1 MLRPSLKPGTV
12 LIILAGRFRGKRVVY
27 LKPLENG
34 VLLVTGPFK
43 INGVPLRRV
52 NSRYVIATST
62 SVDLEGVDVGKFDDK
77 YFAREKEAKKTRE
90 QKLFKGDKVAV
101 CWLTRLS
108 LDSQQLTAFS
118 EKGDP
123 RGAQVGP
130 EGRRRRPAHEH
141 QEGSPARRIHR
152 VHLLAEQGR
161 STPPD
166 EVLGQGVSSSCA
178 LELENGHSFL
188 YRF

>member
-62 SVDLEGVDVGKFDDK
+62 SVDLEGVDVAKFDDK

-90 QKLFKGDKVAV
+90 QKLFKGDKVPV
-101 CWLTRLS
+101 CWLARLS
-108 LDSQQLTAFS
+108 LSIPS
-118 EKGDP
+118 N
-123 RGAQVGP
+123 
-130 EGRRRRPAHEH
+130 
-141 QEGSPARRIHR
+141 S
-152 VHLLAEQGR
+152 
-161 STPPD
+161 
-166 EVLGQGVSSSCA
+166 
-178 LELENGHSFL
+178 
-188 YRF
+188 